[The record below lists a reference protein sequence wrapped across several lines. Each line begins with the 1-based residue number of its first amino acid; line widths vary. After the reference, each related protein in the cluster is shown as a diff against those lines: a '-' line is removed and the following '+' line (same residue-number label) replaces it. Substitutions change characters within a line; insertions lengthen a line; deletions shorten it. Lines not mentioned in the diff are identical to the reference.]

1 MSEPFWPI
9 APLWPF
15 ALGLLGVILGSFLA
29 TVALR
34 WPAGR
39 SALVGRSLCDACG
52 APIAS
57 CDMVPIVSAVLLR
70 GTARCCGEPIAP
82 LHWQVEAVAGLVGV
96 LAGIVAPGPL
106 GLLVAGFGWLLVL
119 VAALDATEL
128 WIPDPL
134 VATLAI
140 GGALASLVLPPPL
153 TERLIGGLAGFGALW
168 LIGFTYRRLRGREGL
183 GGADP
188 KLFGA
193 IGLWLGWRM
202 LPPVLLIAA
211 LVGLGVVAWRAATGR
226 AVARDDAVPFGAFL
240 AIAAYPALLLMIVF
254 AA

>member
-1 MSEPFWPI
+1 MSDPSWPAALFWP
-9 APLWPF
+9 LL
-15 ALGLLGVILGSFLA
+15 LGLIGAIIGSFLA
-29 TVALR
+29 TVAIR

-39 SALVGRSLCDACG
+39 SALTGRSMCDGCG
-52 APIAS
+52 APITPR
-57 CDMVPIVSAVLLR
+57 DLIPILSAVVLR
-70 GTARCCGEPIAP
+70 GKARCCGAAIAS
-82 LHWQVEAVAGLVGV
+82 LHGQVEAASAVVGV
-96 LAGIVAPGPL
+96 LAGIVVPGPI
-106 GLLVAGFGWLLVL
+106 GLAVVAFGWLLVL

-134 VATLAI
+134 VAVLAI
-140 GGALASLVLPPPL
+140 GGVLATLLLPPPL
-153 TERLIGGLAGFGALW
+153 TERLIGGAAGFGALW
-168 LIGFTYRRLRGREGL
+168 LIGFAYHRLRGFEGL

-211 LVGLGVVAWRAATGR
+211 LVGLGIVAWRAATGR
-226 AVARDDAVPFGAFL
+226 AVARDDAVPFGAYL

-254 AA
+254 AP